1 VNLPTLLSFLRL
13 VLTVPA
19 AFAILG
25 GEWGAAMLIAV
36 VAGLTDAA
44 DGWIARRWNLITRAG
59 AWLDPI
65 ADKTL
70 LVTLYLCLAAA
81 GAIPWW
87 LVWLVFGRDALIL
100 LMAGYALAFTSF
112 RDFPPS
118 VWGKVST
125 VIQVTTAAVAIGA
138 KLWPS
143 PSMEALLNAF
153 VIAAAAGT
161 LISGVHYFSRGIQR
175 LRGEGRRTD

>member
-1 VNLPTLLSFLRL
+1 VNIPTLLSLLRL

-19 AFAILG
+19 AWAVLG
-25 GEWGAAMLIAV
+25 GHWGAAMWVAV
-36 VAGLTDAA
+36 AAGLTDAA

-59 AWLDPI
+59 AWLDPV

-70 LVTLYLCLAAA
+70 LVTLYLCLAAT

-87 LVWLVFGRDALIL
+87 LVWLVLGRDALIL
-100 LMAGYALAFTSF
+100 LMAGYALAFTAF

-125 VIQVTTAAVAIGA
+125 VIQVTAAGVAIGA
-138 KLWPS
+138 RLWPS
-143 PSMEALLNAF
+143 PPMEAVLN
-153 VIAAAAGT
+153 VLVMAAAAGT
-161 LISGVHYFSRGIQR
+161 LVSGVHYFSRGIQR
-175 LRGEGRRTD
+175 LRGDGRRPD